1 MSWTAYLTLFLV
13 ASMVGFVLWTLLAT
27 RRVRGTPVD
36 ALDSVLPD
44 LQLHKAK
51 AVVYCFSEHCGPCR
65 KMTPEIDRMRERY
78 ANLFKLDVIRYA
90 REARSI
96 GVQATPTTL
105 LVEDGT
111 VLKAILG
118 AGAIRAIGVFLEQ
131 D

>member
-1 MSWTAYLTLFLV
+1 
-13 ASMVGFVLWTLLAT
+13 MVGFALWTLLAT

-44 LQLHKAK
+44 LRLHKDK

-65 KMTPEIDRMRERY
+65 KMTPEIDRMRQRY

-118 AGAIRAIGVFLEQ
+118 AGAIRAIEVFLEQ
-131 D
+131 E